1 MKSQKSND
9 VKNLRHA
16 REKSEVLNR
25 YRDADSTFP
34 WYNGKNVPVRGAD
47 GCFSSSSSLNTHYN
61 FRWYCLFS
69 WRHARP
75 TLRSFVEQRYELST
89 RGYLI
94 QADTAR
100 RFSQKRLPDQC
111 GSARNSVFESRVSSY
126 RQPTTFLLMCI
137 TYVYMCVCI
146 NRIRPFVEKYY
157 AHDVG
162 QIYRSLSRFYPT
174 VYGWNWCI
182 PIPSFSRSCTDF
194 IKFSGYVI
202 IFPRIYVLPGPCSFE
217 KRNKQGILGG
227 IKWTY
232 EDRCLRFTLLSLLSI
247 FTYIPCL

>member
-1 MKSQKSND
+1 MRLGQEFRVRKSC
-9 VKNLRHA
+9 
-16 REKSEVLNR
+16 
-25 YRDADSTFP
+25 FF
-34 WYNGKNVPVRGAD
+34 VP
-47 GCFSSSSSLNTHYN
+47 
-61 FRWYCLFS
+61 
-69 WRHARP
+69 
-75 TLRSFVEQRYELST
+75 
-89 RGYLI
+89 
-94 QADTAR
+94 TA
-100 RFSQKRLPDQC
+100 
-111 GSARNSVFESRVSSY
+111 NHVS
-126 RQPTTFLLMCI
+126 
-137 TYVYMCVCI
+137 TYVYYICVCVCVCI

-217 KRNKQGILGG
+217 KRNKQGMLGG

-247 FTYIPCL
+247 FTYISCL